1 MMPTRSGSPLGAA
14 PVEAAVDE
22 PVDAALV
29 AVEPEAAVLLDFL
42 ELPQPATNTAPHTA
56 SAVIKA
62 TLRLADFIGPP
73 SL

>member
-1 MMPTRSGSPLGAA
+1 MIPTRSGSPLGAA

-42 ELPQPATNTAPHTA
+42 ARIH
-56 SAVIKA
+56 
-62 TLRLADFIGPP
+62 R
-73 SL
+73 